1 MDLLD
6 KHIDSFKF
14 FFILISLS
22 GLFFFISSFLV
33 SSPILTN
40 IALDDPLYLIF
51 RIVIFLI
58 FLVCSTFIVKWR
70 KLILKTE
77 KQANGMNVS
86 LQE

>member
-14 FFILISLS
+14 FFILLSLA

-33 SSPILTN
+33 TNPILTN

-51 RIVIFLI
+51 RIVV
-58 FLVCSTFIVKWR
+58 FLVFIVCMIFIVKWR
-70 KLILKTE
+70 KLIVKYE
-77 KQANGMNVS
+77 K
-86 LQE
+86 